1 MEVPLRPMGRE
12 EIQKL
17 EAVLLIGTVSRQDV
31 IEKMR
36 SADPKDRITWIDS
49 LAVAAGALAREKAGM
64 TVARIADELGR
75 GEQTI
80 RSHLTGKTEAG
91 KLVRE
96 TYEMLVKGEKVL
108 PFLVKEAEVAP
119 TPPTEEIEKLK
130 AELEEERK
138 AKAELQSKL
147 EKELKEKA
155 ELQEKLAKLQ
165 SKIENVARALE
176 EAINQLKV

>member
-1 MEVPLRPMGRE
+1 MSEIEVPLRPMGRE
-12 EIQKL
+12 DIQKL
-17 EAVLLIGTVSRQDV
+17 EAVLLIGTVSRSDV

-36 SADPKDRITWIDS
+36 SADPRDRITWIDS

-64 TVARIADELGR
+64 SVTRIADELGR

-96 TYEMLVKGEKVL
+96 TYEMLLKGEKVL
-108 PFLVKEAEVAP
+108 PFLVREAEAAP
-119 TPPTEEIEKLK
+119 APAPAPSTEEIDKLK

-138 AKAELQSKL
+138 AKAELQSRL
-147 EKELKEKA
+147 E
-155 ELQEKLAKLQ
+155 QLQ
-165 SKIENVARALE
+165 SKLDNAVKSLE
-176 EAINQLKV
+176 SLLNQLKA

>member
-1 MEVPLRPMGRE
+1 MSEVEVPLRPMGRE
-12 EIQKL
+12 DIQKL
-17 EAVLLIGTVSRQDV
+17 EAVLLIGTVSRSDV
-31 IEKMR
+31 VEKMR

-64 TVARIADELGR
+64 SVTRIADELGR

-96 TYEMLVKGEKVL
+96 TYEMLLKGEKVL
-108 PFLVKEAEVAP
+108 PFLVKEAEATPAP
-119 TPPTEEIEKLK
+119 ATEEIDKLK

-138 AKAELQSKL
+138 AKAELQSRL
-147 EKELKEKA
+147 E
-155 ELQEKLAKLQ
+155 QLQ
-165 SKIENVARALE
+165 SKLDNAVKSLE
-176 EAINQLKV
+176 SLLNQLKA

>member
-1 MEVPLRPMGRE
+1 MSEIEVPLRPMGRE
-12 EIQKL
+12 DIQKL
-17 EAVLLIGTVSRQDV
+17 EAVLLIGTVSRSDV

-36 SADPKDRITWIDS
+36 SADPRDRITWIDS

-64 TVARIADELGR
+64 PVPRIADELGR

-96 TYEMLVKGEKVL
+96 TYEMLLKGEKVL
-108 PFLVKEAEVAP
+108 PFLVKEAEAAP
-119 TPPTEEIEKLK
+119 APATEEIDKLK

-138 AKAELQSKL
+138 AKAELQSRL
-147 EKELKEKA
+147 E
-155 ELQEKLAKLQ
+155 QLQ
-165 SKIENVARALE
+165 SKLDNAVKSLE
-176 EAINQLKV
+176 SLLNQLKA

>member
-1 MEVPLRPMGRE
+1 MSEVEVPLRPMGRE

-17 EAVLLIGTVSRQDV
+17 EAVLLLGTVSRQDV

-64 TVARIADELGR
+64 SVPRIADELGR

-96 TYEMLVKGEKVL
+96 TYEMLLRGEKVL
-108 PFLVKEAEVAP
+108 TFMLEEAEAP
-119 TPPTEEIEKLK
+119 SREELEKLK
-130 AELEEERK
+130 AELDKERR
-138 AKAELQSKL
+138 
-147 EKELKEKA
+147 EKA
-155 ELQEKLAKLQ
+155 ELQEKLAALQ
-165 SKIENVARALE
+165 SKIENVAKVLE
-176 EAINQLKV
+176 NAINQLKA

>member
-1 MEVPLRPMGRE
+1 MSEIEVPLRPMGRE
-12 EIQKL
+12 DIQKL
-17 EAVLLIGTVSRQDV
+17 EAVLLIGTVSRSDV

-36 SADPKDRITWIDS
+36 SADPRDRITWIDS

-64 TVARIADELGR
+64 TVPRIADELGR

-108 PFLVKEAEVAP
+108 PFLVKEAETAP
-119 TPPTEEIEKLK
+119 APPTEEIEKLK
-130 AELEEERK
+130 TELEEERK

-147 EKELKEKA
+147 EQ
-155 ELQEKLAKLQ
+155 LQNKLDNAVR
-165 SKIENVARALE
+165 SLE
-176 EAINQLKV
+176 SLLNQLKA

>member
-1 MEVPLRPMGRE
+1 MSEIEVPLRPIGRE
-12 EIQKL
+12 DIQKL
-17 EAVLLIGTVSRQDV
+17 EAVLLIGTVSRSDV

-36 SADPKDRITWIDS
+36 SADPRDRITWIDS

-64 TVARIADELGR
+64 TVPRIADELGR

-96 TYEMLVKGEKVL
+96 TYEMLLKGEKVL
-108 PFLVKEAEVAP
+108 PFLVKEAEAVSAP
-119 TPPTEEIEKLK
+119 SAEEIEKLK
-130 AELEEERK
+130 TELEEERK

-147 EKELKEKA
+147 EQ
-155 ELQEKLAKLQ
+155 LQNKLDNAVR
-165 SKIENVARALE
+165 SLE
-176 EAINQLKV
+176 SLLNQLKA